1 MTDEQPFEIS
11 KPRLF
16 ERLSVRSIA
25 LGLGAGWAMLT
36 AYIILISTISL
47 KPFFDTP
54 AEPDMLDNFLFSVV
68 LFGTAAFATYPV
80 LLLSFLL
87 IFEFASRV
95 APGIEIKGKGNR
107 ISAGAGLG
115 LLSISVLAAIL
126 GSAEAEDWHFV
137 LAAMIAG
144 AMGGLSYHVSLQ
156 TSDNL

>member
-1 MTDEQPFEIS
+1 
-11 KPRLF
+11 
-16 ERLSVRSIA
+16 
-25 LGLGAGWAMLT
+25 MLT
-36 AYIILISTISL
+36 AYIILISTTAL
-47 KPFFDTP
+47 KPFFETP
-54 AEPDMLDNFLFSVV
+54 AKPDILENFLFSIVV
-68 LFGTAAFATYPV
+68 FGTAAFAAYPL
-80 LLLSFLL
+80 LLLSILL

-95 APGIEIKGKGNR
+95 APGIEVKGRHKR

-126 GSAEAEDWHFV
+126 GTAEAKDRHFV

>member
-36 AYIILISTISL
+36 AYIILISTIAL

-54 AEPDMLDNFLFSVV
+54 AEPDFLDNFLFSIV
-68 LFGTAAFATYPV
+68 LFGTAAIAAYPV

-87 IFEFASRV
+87 IFEFAIRV
-95 APGIEIKGKGNR
+95 APGIEIKGKRKR
-107 ISAGAGLG
+107 ISASAGLG
-115 LLSISVLAAIL
+115 LLLISVLAAIL
-126 GSAEAEDWHFV
+126 GSAEAKDWHII